1 MIKRALTYI
10 LLAVFLAACS
20 TTRYV
25 PEGEQLY
32 TGIRKMEFID
42 ADINARSKTGQ
53 TAVDEVSHALK
64 YAPNGSVMGSSST
77 RVFPVGLWFY
87 NTFHDSRKGIGR
99 WLFNSFATE
108 PVLVSDVNPEL
119 RANVATDILRYYGYF
134 NGKVE
139 ASINTGAKNPKK
151 AYVTYMITLNEPSL
165 YDTVAYMGFPY
176 AVDTLISSTP
186 RATTVKAGSQFNA
199 AELEQE
205 RDRLSNLLRDNGYY
219 HFQPSFI
226 RYLADTINTPGKVN
240 LRIQPTNSL
249 PGTTYIPY
257 KTGNIN
263 IRVMETGYSAG
274 RTVIQDADT
283 FTRRNF
289 SYIYYGRKMPVRAVS
304 ILRNIPMRKGEL
316 YSQSRQQR
324 TLQMLTQMNLFS
336 SINLTMSPRNDCD
349 TIDVN
354 IITQLDK
361 PYDFTFELNATS
373 KSNSQIGPGSKITLA
388 KKNVFRG
395 GETLKL
401 SLTGSYEWQ
410 TDDKVKGRAAV
421 VNSWEM
427 GADISLTIPRLFF
440 PIVHRR
446 HLRIPSSTS
455 LRIYTDQM
463 NRSGFFR
470 MIRSGGDATYTIFR
484 NTTSTH
490 TVIPIRIT
498 YDMLLKTTAKFDSI
512 AAGNRSIENS
522 FRNQFI
528 PAMQYTYTYDESKT
542 RHRNKTWLEVSLTSA
557 GNVTSLL
564 YWAFG
569 EPLSKRNK
577 NILDNPYAQFVKG
590 TAELR
595 KLWKINSNQYI
606 ANRIMIGAIH
616 SYGNAEYAPYSE
628 QFYIGGA
635 NSLRAFTVRSVGPGS
650 YRPKDN
656 SRFSYLDETGTLKF
670 EMNVEYRF
678 RLVGDL
684 HGAIFADA
692 GNIWLIKKDPE
703 RPGGEFRLDRF
714 AEQLALNTG
723 FGVRYDLEFL
733 VLRLDFG
740 LGLHAPYKTK
750 RDGYFNLDPLRDG
763 FAWHFGI
770 GYPF

>member
-1 MIKRALTYI
+1 MKRVLTYI

-32 TGIRKMEFID
+32 TGIRKMEFTD

-53 TAVDEVSHALK
+53 TAVDEVGYALK
-64 YAPNGSVMGSSST
+64 YAPNGSFMGSSST
-77 RVFPVGLWFY
+77 RLLPVGLWFY
-87 NTFHDSRKGIGR
+87 NTFHNSRKGIGR

-151 AYVTYMITLNEPSL
+151 ADVTYMITLNEPSL

-176 AVDTLISSTP
+176 AADTLISSTS

-205 RDRLSNLLRDNGYY
+205 RDRLSDLLRDNGYY

-257 KTGNIN
+257 KTGTIN

-274 RTVIQDADT
+274 KTVTQDADT

-289 SYIYYGRKMPVRAVS
+289 SYIYYGRKMPVRAGS

-427 GADISLTIPRLFF
+427 GADISLTFPRLFF

-470 MIRSGGDATYTIFR
+470 MIRSGGDATYSIFSSI
-484 NTTSTH
+484 TSTH

-512 AAGNRSIENS
+512 AANNRSIENS

-569 EPLSKRNK
+569 EPLDKRNK

-595 KLWKINSNQYI
+595 KLWKINSSQYI

>member
-1 MIKRALTYI
+1 MMKRTLIYI
-10 LLAVFLAACS
+10 FLATLLVACS

-25 PEGEQLY
+25 PDSEQLY
-32 TGIRKMEFID
+32 TGIKKMEFTD
-42 ADINARSKTGQ
+42 ADTHAKSETGQ
-53 TAVDEVSHALK
+53 TAIDEIKHVLECP
-64 YAPNGSVMGSSST
+64 PNGSFMGSSST
-77 RVFPVGLWFY
+77 RIFPIGLWIY
-87 NTFHDSRKGIGR
+87 NTFRNSRKGIGS
-99 WLFNSFATE
+99 WLFKTFAKD
-108 PVLVSDVNPEL
+108 PVLISDIRPEL
-119 RANVATDILRYYGYF
+119 RANVATDILKYYGYF
-134 NGKVE
+134 NGMAE
-139 ASINTGAKNPKK
+139 ATVNTHDSNPKK
-151 AYVTYMITLNEPSL
+151 ASVTYKITLNKPSV
-165 YDTVAYMGFPY
+165 YDTITYIGFPNPI
-176 AVDTLISSTP
+176 DTIIQGTLKNSYI
-186 RATTVKAGSQFNA
+186 KDEEQFNA
-199 AELEQE
+199 TLLEKE
-205 RDRLSNLLRDNGYY
+205 RNRISNLLRNNGYY
-219 HFQPSFI
+219 HFQPSYI
-226 RYLADTINTPGKVN
+226 RYLADTIATSDKVS

-249 PGTTYIPY
+249 PGNSYRSYSIGNISVRLMENGY
-257 KTGNIN
+257 STGNSLK
-263 IRVMETGYSAG
+263 TDSFA
-274 RTVIQDADT
+274 
-283 FTRRNF
+283 RRNF
-289 SYIYYGRKMPVRAVS
+289 SYIYYGRKMPVRAGS
-304 ILRNIPMRKGEL
+304 IQKNIPMRTGEP
-316 YSQSRQQR
+316 YSQNRQQR

-336 SINLTMSPRNDCD
+336 SISLTMNPRNDCD

-354 IITQLDK
+354 IITMLDR
-361 PYDFTFELNATS
+361 PYDFTFEFNATS

-388 KKNVFRG
+388 KKNLFRS

-427 GADISLTIPRLFF
+427 GADISLTFPRLFL
-440 PIVHRR
+440 PIINRR
-446 HLRIPSSTS
+446 YLRIPSTTS

-470 MIRSGGDATYTIFR
+470 IIHTGGDFTYKIFSS
-484 NTTSTH
+484 NTNTH
-490 TVIPIRIT
+490 TVTPLRLT

-512 AAGNRSIENS
+512 AANNRSIENS

-557 GNVTSLL
+557 GNATSLI

-569 EPLSKRNK
+569 EPLSKKNK

-595 KLWKINSNQYI
+595 KLWKISSDQHI

-670 EMNVEYRF
+670 EMNIEYRF
-678 RLVGDL
+678 RLVGYL

-692 GNIWLIKKDPE
+692 GNIWLIKKDTE
-703 RPGGEFRLDRF
+703 RPGGEFRLDKF